1 MTALAVAAALIAA
14 TAALVAASVRG
25 RRSAGPAAGSLVA
38 SRGVTP
44 WWNAS
49 AISGEYISAAAFL
62 GSAGL
67 VLAYGA
73 DALWLPIAATAGYVL
88 LLAFVTA
95 PLRRSGAYSVPDFA
109 EWRLGSRTV
118 RRIVTAC
125 VCFTGWFYL
134 VPQFQGA
141 GVTLRVLTG
150 APVWTGWAVVA
161 AVALLLAAAGGMRG
175 ITAVQAVQ
183 FWLKLVAVAVPAMA
197 LIAVWNLAGAPDPVS
212 AVPPNFDRA
221 TRVEVRTDAAV
232 TVPAAVTVTARGH
245 VDGVARDGETVHLAP
260 GRHTIGAGTDIRFPA
275 GAAVPHAERLPV
287 QDGVTWATPFGRGG
301 EIGLYRIYSA
311 LLAILLGTMG
321 LPHVLMRFY
330 TSADGASARRT
341 AAFVPVMLTL
351 FSVFPILYG
360 TLGRL
365 YAPELLMTGDTDAT
379 LLTLPQRMIPGPGGA
394 LLTGLVTAGAF
405 AAFISTSCGIVV
417 ALAGTISQSVR
428 RRSGVTAFRLGVV
441 LALAAPLAVLP
452 RIAPQSVVG
461 LVTVAL
467 CVSAC
472 SLCPLL
478 VLGIWWRGLT
488 APGAAAGLLV
498 GGGLAVAAGAAR
510 LFHGP
515 WTGWPQVVLTQPA
528 AVAAPA
534 AFAIMIVVS
543 LLTRRRVPRRAGRAL
558 MKLHLPEGTP
568 VR

>member
-1 MTALAVAAALIAA
+1 MTALAVAAALIA
-14 TAALVAASVRG
+14 LVALLGTAGVRS
-25 RRSAGPAAGSLVA
+25 RRSARAAADFQVA

-73 DALWLPIAATAGYVL
+73 DMLWLPIAGTAGYVL

-109 EWRLGSRTV
+109 EWRLGSRSV
-118 RRIVTAC
+118 RRIVTGC
-125 VCFTGWFYL
+125 VCFVGWFYL
-134 VPQFQGA
+134 LPQFRGA

-150 APVWTGWAVVA
+150 APVWTGWAVVV
-161 AVALLLAAAGGMRG
+161 AVALLLAASGGMRG

-183 FWLKLVAVAVPAMA
+183 FWLKLVAVAVPAMV
-197 LIAVWNLAGAPDPVS
+197 LLTVWNLAGAPDPVG
-212 AVPPNFDRA
+212 ATPPNFERA
-221 TRVEVRTDAAV
+221 TRVQVRTAAAV
-232 TVPAAVTVTARGH
+232 TVPAAVTVTVRGR
-245 VDGVARDGETVHLAP
+245 VDGAVRDGERVPLAP

-275 GAAVPHAERLPV
+275 GAPVPHAERLPV
-287 QDGVTWATPFGRGG
+287 QDGATWATPFGRA
-301 EIGLYRIYSA
+301 EENGLFRTYSA
-311 LLAILLGTMG
+311 LLGVLLGTMG
-321 LPHVLMRFY
+321 LPHILMRFY
-330 TSADGASARRT
+330 TSADGAAARRT
-341 AAFVPVMLTL
+341 AALVPVLLAL
-351 FSVFPILYG
+351 FSVFPALYG

-379 LLTLPQRMIPGPGGA
+379 LLMLPQRMLPGPGGA

-428 RRSGVTAFRLGVV
+428 RRNGVTAFRLGVV

-452 RIAPQSVVG
+452 RIGPQGAVG
-461 LVTVAL
+461 LVTMAL

-488 APGAAAGLLV
+488 AAGAAAGLLA
-498 GGGLAVAAGAAR
+498 GGGFAVAAGLAR
-510 LFHGP
+510 LFSGP
-515 WTGWPQVVLTQPA
+515 SAGWPQDVLAQPA
-528 AVAAPA
+528 AVVAPA
-534 AFAIMIVVS
+534 AFAVMIVVS
-543 LLTRRRVPRRAGRAL
+543 LLTRRRVPRRADRAL